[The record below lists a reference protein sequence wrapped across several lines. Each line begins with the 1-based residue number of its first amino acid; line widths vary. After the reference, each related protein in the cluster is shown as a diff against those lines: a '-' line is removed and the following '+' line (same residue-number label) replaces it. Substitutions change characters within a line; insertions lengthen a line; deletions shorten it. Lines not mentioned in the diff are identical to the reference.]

1 MVRLRSPNS
10 ASENVSVA
18 HCSALTENI
27 IPTFNCLFIVE
38 IGSMQKGSKNPAMK
52 IAGFVYERQTYDG
65 GRNLAWIETE
75 RSYRNRSS
83 SLPVTSR
90 ARGTVRV

>member
-1 MVRLRSPNS
+1 
-10 ASENVSVA
+10 
-18 HCSALTENI
+18 
-27 IPTFNCLFIVE
+27 
-38 IGSMQKGSKNPAMK
+38 MQKGSKNPEMK